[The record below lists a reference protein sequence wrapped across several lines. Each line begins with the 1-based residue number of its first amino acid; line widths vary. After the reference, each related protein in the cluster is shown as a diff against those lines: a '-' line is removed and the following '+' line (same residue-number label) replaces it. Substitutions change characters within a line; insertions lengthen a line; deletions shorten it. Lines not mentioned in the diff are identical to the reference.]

1 MSGYSK
7 PLPAVQPW
15 SEEFWRAAREHRLLV
30 QECIDCKEKIF
41 YPRKVCPECWSDN
54 LGWSEASGKATVYS
68 HTVTMDMVEPKFMG
82 DLPYVLALVD
92 LAEGVRMMTRIVD
105 CDPEAVHIGMDVE
118 VTFHDVTDEFS
129 LPMFRPVDPSLRRA
143 APDEEEATEGGTGAV
158 EAMGPETYKT
168 ISYEIGGKNNA
179 ICRITLNRPD
189 KYNAIDRQ
197 MARELIDAFRRVREV
212 ASVGVVVFSGS
223 GKSFCT
229 GGDLS
234 VFPSLAEHQSA
245 MNWLAHEGL
254 DVQKAITGCE
264 KVVIGKLHGY
274 CLAGGL
280 ELALCCD
287 LLYAT
292 ESAKIGT
299 TEINMGILPGWG
311 GTARLPRSMPIF
323 RAKEVVFSGRK
334 DYTAR
339 EMYEMGMLT
348 RVFPDDLFE
357 EKFEEMVK
365 LIGSKSPIALRM
377 GKEVMEKSAEGGS
390 IETALAVERNG
401 IQWLQN
407 SPAIQAAMGAYR
419 EKPDEL
425 TQQQK
430 QSNIQSDVKT

>member
-7 PLPAVQPW
+7 PLPAIQPW
-15 SEEFWRAAREHRLLV
+15 TEEFWRATKQHTLLV
-30 QECIDCKEKIF
+30 QECNECNEKIF
-41 YPRKVCPECWSDN
+41 YPRKVCPECWSSN
-54 LGWSEASGKATVYS
+54 LGWSEATGRATVFSYS
-68 HTVTMDMVEPKFMG
+68 VTMDMVEPKFME

-92 LAEGVRMMTRIVD
+92 LEEGVRMMTRIVD
-105 CDPEAVHIGMDVE
+105 CDPEDLHIGMDVE
-118 VTFHDVTDEFS
+118 VSFDDVTDDIS
-129 LPMFRPVDPSLRRA
+129 LPMFRPVDPALRKA
-143 APDEEEATEGGTGAV
+143 VPDEEEAEEGGQGMA
-158 EAMGPETYKT
+158 EAMSPETYKT
-168 ISYEIGGKNNA
+168 IAYEIGGKNSA

-197 MARELIDAFRRVREV
+197 MAKELVDAFRRVRNV
-212 ASVGVVVFSGS
+212 SSVGVVVLSGS

-245 MNWLAHEGL
+245 MDWLAHEGL

-311 GTARLPRSMPIF
+311 GTARLPRSMPVF
-323 RAKEVVFSGRK
+323 RAREMVYSGRK
-334 DYTAR
+334 DYSAV
-339 EMYEMGMLT
+339 EMFEMGLLT
-348 RVFPDDLFE
+348 RVFPEDTFE
-357 EKFEEMVK
+357 EKFEQMVQ
-365 LIGSKSPIALRM
+365 LVGGKSPIALRM
-377 GKEVMEKSAEGGS
+377 GKEVMERSAEGGS

-407 SPAIQAAMGAYR
+407 SPAIQAAMAAYR
-419 EKPDEL
+419 EKPDQL

-430 QSNIQSDVKT
+430 KSNIQSDVKK